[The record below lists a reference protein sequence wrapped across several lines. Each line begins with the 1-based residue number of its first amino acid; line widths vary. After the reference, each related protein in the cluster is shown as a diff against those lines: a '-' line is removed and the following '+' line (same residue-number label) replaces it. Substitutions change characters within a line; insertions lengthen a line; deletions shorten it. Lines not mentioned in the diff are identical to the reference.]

1 MRLKQMSSQSRS
13 LLVPFVAVLIGALAL
28 LLAGFWVLSQARLNT
43 ERIELRDSR
52 FRFSLGVVRVGLEAG
67 LRLGFTPSEIP
78 LAPALLEQARSR
90 EKDILS
96 VDVFDPSGRILF
108 TTDQGGL
115 GAKVPVAWRD
125 QCLATPPSDVWTAK
139 DDDDRLQC
147 AVVLDALDA
156 KAAGVLLRYRLEG
169 HDWFFGASPRDVAW
183 FFSALAT
190 FAAVG
195 GLAGWLSVRP
205 LERRIL
211 RAASAVRGDIAAG
224 DDAVVGPV
232 GTAMRVIADFEA
244 AVSTVEAEA
253 DSLDTIDSR

>member
-1 MRLKQMSSQSRS
+1 MSRQSRS
-13 LLVPFVAVLIGALAL
+13 LAVPFVAVLIGVLAL
-28 LLAGFWVLSQARLNT
+28 LLAGFWVLSQARLSS

-52 FRFSLGVVRVGLEAG
+52 FRFSLGLVRVGLEAG

-78 LAPALLEQARSR
+78 LAPAIIEQARAR

-115 GAKVPVAWRD
+115 GAKVPATWRD
-125 QCLATPPSDVWTAK
+125 QCLATSPSEIWTAN

-147 AVVLDALDA
+147 AVVLDALDV
-156 KAAGVLLRYRLEG
+156 KAAGVLLRYRLDRRE
-169 HDWFFGASPRDVAW
+169 WFFGSLPRHLVW
-183 FFSALAT
+183 FFGLLAIFT
-190 FAAVG
+190 AMG
-195 GLAGWLSVRP
+195 GFAGWLIIRP

-211 RAASAVRGDIAAG
+211 EAAQAVNGELAVS

-232 GTAMRVIADFEA
+232 GSAMSDYA
-244 AVSTVEAEA
+244 ALESAVNKVEAEA
-253 DSLDTIDSR
+253 DSLDHIESR

>member
-1 MRLKQMSSQSRS
+1 MSSQSRS
-13 LLVPFVAVLIGALAL
+13 LVAPFVAVLIGALAL
-28 LLAGFWVLSQARLNT
+28 LLAGFWILSQARLNS

-52 FRFSLGVVRVGLEAG
+52 FRFSLGVVRVGLEGG

-115 GAKVPVAWRD
+115 GAKVPATWRD
-125 QCLATPPSDVWTAK
+125 QCLATPPSEVWTAK

-147 AVVLDALDA
+147 AVVLDALDV
-156 KAAGVLLRYRLEG
+156 KAAGVLLRYRLERY
-169 HDWFFGASPRDVAW
+169 DWFFGASPRDIGW
-183 FFSALAT
+183 FVIALAT
-190 FAAVG
+190 FTALG
-195 GLAGWLSVRP
+195 GLSGWLLVRP

-211 RAASAVRGDIAAG
+211 KAADAVIGEVVAG

-232 GTAMRVIADFEA
+232 GTAMRAVVDFEA

-253 DSLDTIDSR
+253 DSLDHIDAR